1 MVKVEF
7 APLRMAIQANA
18 RSGRPFMIQALSMIA
33 SKNSDAVTEAESE
46 DYVTFVVEG
55 QMFGIPV
62 VSVQDILI
70 PERIAP
76 ISLAPPEVKGAIN
89 LRMRLGLPKH
99 GSDECMGVTVE
110 HRNEPYTLQV
120 DEIGDVISLSR
131 DLYEE
136 VPGTLDPVWRKFALG
151 VFRLDSRLM
160 VVLDVTQLLNLGK
173 D

>member
-1 MVKVEF
+1 
-7 APLRMAIQANA
+7 
-18 RSGRPFMIQALSMIA
+18 MIQALSTIA

-46 DYVTFVVEG
+46 DYVTFVIES

-70 PERIAP
+70 PEKITP
-76 ISLAPPEVKGAIN
+76 IPLAPPEVKGAIN
-89 LRMRLGLPKH
+89 LRGRIVTVIDVRRRLGLPKH

-110 HRNEPYTLQV
+110 HRNELYALQV
-120 DEIGDVISLSR
+120 DKIGDVISLSR

-136 VPGTLDPVWRKFALG
+136 VPGTLDSVWRKFALG

-160 VVLDVTQLLNLGK
+160 VVLDVAQLLNLGK